1 MLTLRRSLLVLGAV
15 FVLGWLTPARSQE
28 KQAPGT
34 SQRLDLFGDPL
45 TGGEGVEQLRVNLDG
60 ILAEA
65 DRILDNLR
73 PINAE
78 EYLQQNRQRGGE

>member
-1 MLTLRRSLLVLGAV
+1 MQERT
-15 FVLGWLTPARSQE
+15 LTPTR
-28 KQAPGT
+28 
-34 SQRLDLFGDPL
+34 
-45 TGGEGVEQLRVNLDG
+45 TGGGGSGLPGGEDLEQVRAGLDD
-60 ILAEA
+60 ILGEA

>member
-1 MLTLRRSLLVLGAV
+1 MEERTLTQPR
-15 FVLGWLTPARSQE
+15 
-28 KQAPGT
+28 
-34 SQRLDLFGDPL
+34 
-45 TGGEGVEQLRVNLDG
+45 TGGGGGTGLAGGEDLEQVRAGLDD

-78 EYLQQNRQRGGE
+78 EYLQQNRQRGGQ

>member
-1 MLTLRRSLLVLGAV
+1 MEQQLTIPRPTRTG
-15 FVLGWLTPARSQE
+15 
-28 KQAPGT
+28 
-34 SQRLDLFGDPL
+34 GDPL
-45 TGGEGVEQLRVNLDG
+45 DGCGDALEQTRANLDG

-65 DRILDNLR
+65 DRILDGLR

>member
-1 MLTLRRSLLVLGAV
+1 MAQQVMTRVVGRGGDKPHGGA
-15 FVLGWLTPARSQE
+15 G
-28 KQAPGT
+28 
-34 SQRLDLFGDPL
+34 LD
-45 TGGEGVEQLRVNLDG
+45 EGQTALDD

-78 EYLQQNRQRGGE
+78 EYLQQNRQQGGE

>member
-1 MLTLRRSLLVLGAV
+1 MEERT
-15 FVLGWLTPARSQE
+15 LTPTRRGGGAGV
-28 KQAPGT
+28 A
-34 SQRLDLFGDPL
+34 
-45 TGGEGVEQLRVNLDG
+45 GGEDLEQVRAGLDD

-78 EYLQQNRQRGGE
+78 EYLQQNRQSGGQ

>member
-1 MLTLRRSLLVLGAV
+1 MEERT
-15 FVLGWLTPARSQE
+15 LTPVRPAGGGGDGGCGE
-28 KQAPGT
+28 C
-34 SQRLDLFGDPL
+34 LDTVRD
-45 TGGEGVEQLRVNLDG
+45 TLDG

>member
-1 MLTLRRSLLVLGAV
+1 MDERQLTIPRTG
-15 FVLGWLTPARSQE
+15 G
-28 KQAPGT
+28 GG
-34 SQRLDLFGDPL
+34 GDPL
-45 TGGEGVEQLRVNLDG
+45 TGCDGVEQIRDNLDG

-78 EYLQQNRQRGGE
+78 EYLQQNRQRGGL

>member
-1 MLTLRRSLLVLGAV
+1 MEQQLTRPR
-15 FVLGWLTPARSQE
+15 PAGGGE
-28 KQAPGT
+28 PG
-34 SQRLDLFGDPL
+34 
-45 TGGEGVEQLRVNLDG
+45 GGEGIEQLAADLDG

-65 DRILDNLR
+65 DRILDALR